1 MTNPRYIPRDFAVDP
16 GEFGRKKNLEWTAA
30 PADATPRELAQRD
43 AAELQ
48 HLLCRGVLKLYMP
61 ESSNTRIIKLA
72 AALDVTYDRLQKMLS
87 GRVVMQL
94 EDIGR
99 LRVLIGPRLDYWML
113 RSPSSEAVRMIE
125 QRMTEEWRARTQ
137 ADQRPPQ
144 PPPPPPPPRPNG
156 TH

>member
-1 MTNPRYIPRDFAVDP
+1 MTNPRYIPRDFAVEP
-16 GEFGRKKNLEWTAA
+16 SEFGRKKNLKWTSI

-72 AALDVTYDRLQKMLS
+72 AALDITYDRLQKMLS

-113 RSPSSEAVRMIE
+113 RGQSADVVRMIE
-125 QRMTEEWRARTQ
+125 DRMTQERRARMQ
-137 ADQRPPQ
+137 AGQQPPQ
-144 PPPPPPPPRPNG
+144 RRS
-156 TH
+156 

>member
-1 MTNPRYIPRDFAVDP
+1 MNQVTNPRYVPRDFAVDP
-16 GEFGRKKNLEWTAA
+16 GEFGRKKYLEWTAV

-48 HLLCRGVLKLYMP
+48 HLICRGVLKLYMP

-72 AALDVTYDRLQKMLS
+72 PALGVTYDRLQKMLS

-113 RSPSSEAVRMIE
+113 RGSSAETVRMIE
-125 QRMTEEWRARTQ
+125 DRMTQEHRARMQ
-137 ADQRPPQ
+137 AVQRPPQ
-144 PPPPPPPPRPNG
+144 PRTQRPR
-156 TH
+156 